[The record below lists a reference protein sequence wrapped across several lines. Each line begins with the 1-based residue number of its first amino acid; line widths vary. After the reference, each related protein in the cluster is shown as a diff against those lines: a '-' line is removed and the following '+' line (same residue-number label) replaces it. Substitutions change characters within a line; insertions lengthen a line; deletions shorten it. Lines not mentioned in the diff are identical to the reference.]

1 MIQHFI
7 EGIFIFENVLP
18 VALICYLIIFAAAWL
33 IGRRKPCAKL
43 IPCYISEF
51 VLTWYSC
58 AILKITGILFTS
70 RGFLPQFSE
79 PFLKGTFEQLPFVGA
94 SFQMVALNFFLFV
107 PLGFLLPLA
116 LRFKKHRSLKAILIA
131 VLFSV
136 LIESIQIFIGRFF
149 EIDDIIANSLGAVSG
164 TLLWQ
169 GIYWIKTKQI
179 KKGILG
185 IVSAFIV
192 GSLFLAGVSYIA
204 NGDRLQEELLQKYTE
219 LPEDTELENNLA
231 HIDISSGVD
240 AKASA
245 KTLIEDFDFASVYL
259 EMQMEISTWISQ
271 YEPKQAADLK
281 TGSDDILISVY
292 LNEPQTFNF
301 YNNPDITMENVVSWS
316 YDINDGSIWYT
327 DSSGNESLLSF
338 VGRDDVFVRNEKLFG
353 QANDL
358 LDKYNQSKN
367 Q

>member
-33 IGRRKPCAKL
+33 IGRRKPSAKQ
-43 IPCYISEF
+43 IPRYISEF
-51 VLTWYSC
+51 ALTWYSC
-58 AILKITGILFTS
+58 AILKITGILFTN

-136 LIESIQIFIGRFF
+136 LIETIQIFIGRFF
-149 EIDDIIANSLGAVSG
+149 EIDDIISNSLGAVSG
-164 TLLWQ
+164 ALLWQ
-169 GIYWIKTKQI
+169 SIYWIKTKQI
-179 KKGILG
+179 KKGILR
-185 IVSAFIV
+185 IVSALLV
-192 GSLFLAGVSYIA
+192 GGLFLAGVSFIA
-204 NGDRLQEELLQKYTE
+204 NGDRLQEELLQKYSE
-219 LPEDTELENNLA
+219 LPEDTELENNLD
-231 HIDISSGVD
+231 HIDVSSGLD

-245 KTLIEDFDFASVYL
+245 KTFEGFDFANVYL
-259 EMQMEISTWISQ
+259 EMKLDITNNISQ
-271 YEPKQAADLK
+271 YEPKQAAELK
-281 TGSDDILISVY
+281 SGSDDILISVY
-292 LNEPQTFNF
+292 LNEPQTFTF
-301 YNNPDITMENVVSWS
+301 RNNPDITMENVVSWS

-338 VGRDDVFVRNEKLFG
+338 TGRYYAFERNEGLYR
-353 QANDL
+353 QAIDL
-358 LDKYNQSKN
+358 LDKNASE
-367 Q
+367 

>member
-7 EGIFIFENVLP
+7 EGIFIFENVLL
-18 VALICYLIIFAAAWL
+18 VALICYLIIFAATWL
-33 IGRRKPCAKL
+33 IGRRKPSAKL
-43 IPCYISEF
+43 IPRYISEF
-51 VLTWYSC
+51 ALTWYSC

-79 PFLKGTFEQLPFVGA
+79 PFLNGSFVQIPFVEA
-94 SFQMVALNFFLFV
+94 SFQMVALNFFMFV

-116 LRFKKHRSLKAILIA
+116 LRFKKHRLLKAILIA

-136 LIESIQIFIGRFF
+136 LIETIQIFIGRFF
-149 EIDDIIANSLGAVSG
+149 EIDDIISNSLGAVSG
-164 TLLWQ
+164 ALLWQ

-192 GSLFLAGVSYIA
+192 GSLFLAGVSFIA

-219 LPEDTELENNLA
+219 LPEDTELENNLD
-231 HIDISSGVD
+231 HIDVSSGLD

-245 KTLIEDFDFASVYL
+245 KTFEGFDFANVYL
-259 EMQMEISTWISQ
+259 EMKLDITNNISQ
-271 YEPKQAADLK
+271 YGPKQAADLK

-292 LNEPQTFNF
+292 LNEPQTFTF
-301 YNNPDITMENVVSWS
+301 RNNPDITMENVVSWT

-338 VGRDDVFVRNEKLFG
+338 TGRYYAFERNEGLYR
-353 QANDL
+353 QAIDL
-358 LDKYNQSKN
+358 LDKNASE
-367 Q
+367 

>member
-18 VALICYLIIFAAAWL
+18 VALICYLIIFAATWL
-33 IGRRKPCAKL
+33 IGRRKPSSKL
-43 IPCYISEF
+43 IPRYISEF
-51 VLTWYSC
+51 VLTWYAC
-58 AILKITGILFTS
+58 AILRITGILCTS
-70 RGFLPQFSE
+70 KGFLPQFSE
-79 PFLKGTFEQLPFVGA
+79 PFLNGSFDQLPFVGA

-116 LRFKKHRSLKAILIA
+116 LRFKKHRSLKVILIA

-136 LIESIQIFIGRFF
+136 LIETVQIFIGRFF
-149 EIDDIIANSLGAVSG
+149 EIDDIIANSLGAVSS

-204 NGDRLQEELLQKYTE
+204 NGDRLQEELLQKYTD

-245 KTLIEDFDFASVYL
+245 KTFEDFDFASVYL
-259 EMQMEISTWISQ
+259 EMKLDISNSISH

-281 TGSDDILISVY
+281 TRSDDILISVY

-338 VGRDDVFVRNEKLFG
+338 VGRDDAFVRNEKLFG

>member
-7 EGIFIFENVLP
+7 EGIFIFENVFL
-18 VALICYLIIFAAAWL
+18 VALICYLIIFAATWL
-33 IGRRKPCAKL
+33 IGRRKPSAKL
-43 IPCYISEF
+43 IPRYISEF
-51 VLTWYSC
+51 ALTWYSC

-94 SFQMVALNFFLFV
+94 SFQMVALNFFMFV

-116 LRFKKHRSLKAILIA
+116 LRFKKHRLLKAILIA

-136 LIESIQIFIGRFF
+136 LIETVQIFIGRFF
-149 EIDDIIANSLGAVSG
+149 EIDDIISNSLGAVSG
-164 TLLWQ
+164 ALLWQ

-185 IVSAFIV
+185 ILSALLV
-192 GSLFLAGVSYIA
+192 GGLFLAGVSFIA
-204 NGDRLQEELLQKYTE
+204 NGDRLQEELLQKYTD

-338 VGRDDVFVRNEKLFG
+338 VGRYYAFERNEGLYR
-353 QANDL
+353 QAIDL
-358 LDKYNQSKN
+358 LDKNVSE
-367 Q
+367 

>member
-18 VALICYLIIFAAAWL
+18 VALICYLIIFAATWL
-33 IGRRKPCAKL
+33 IGRRKPSAKQ
-43 IPCYISEF
+43 IPRYISEF
-51 VLTWYSC
+51 ALTWYSC
-58 AILKITGILFTS
+58 TILKITGILFTS

-116 LRFKKHRSLKAILIA
+116 LRFKKHRSLKVILIA

-136 LIESIQIFIGRFF
+136 LIETVQIFIGRFF
-149 EIDDIIANSLGAVSG
+149 EIDDIISNSLGAVSG
-164 TLLWQ
+164 ALLWQ

-204 NGDRLQEELLQKYTE
+204 NGNRLQEELLQKYTD
-219 LPEDTELENNLA
+219 LPEDLENNLA

-245 KTLIEDFDFASVYL
+245 KTFEGFDFANVYL
-259 EMQMEISTWISQ
+259 EMKMDITNNISQ
-271 YEPKQAADLK
+271 YGPKKAADLK

-338 VGRDDVFVRNEKLFG
+338 VGRDDAFVRNEKLFG

>member
-18 VALICYLIIFAAAWL
+18 VALICYLIIFAATWL
-33 IGRRKPCAKL
+33 IGRRKPSAKQ
-43 IPCYISEF
+43 IPRYISEF
-51 VLTWYSC
+51 ALTWYACS
-58 AILKITGILFTS
+58 ILRITGILCTS
-70 RGFLPQFSE
+70 KGFLPQFSE

-116 LRFKKHRSLKAILIA
+116 LRFKKHRSLKVILIA

-136 LIESIQIFIGRFF
+136 LIETVQIFIGRFF
-149 EIDDIIANSLGAVSG
+149 EIDDIISNSLGAVSG
-164 TLLWQ
+164 ALLWQ

-185 IVSAFIV
+185 IVSALLV
-192 GSLFLAGVSYIA
+192 GGLFLAGVSYIA
-204 NGDRLQEELLQKYTE
+204 NGDRLQEELLQKYSE
-219 LPEDTELENNLA
+219 LPEDTELENNLD
-231 HIDISSGVD
+231 HIDVSSGLD
-240 AKASA
+240 TKASA
-245 KTLIEDFDFASVYL
+245 KTFEDFDFASVYL

-338 VGRDDVFVRNEKLFG
+338 VGRDDAFVRNEKLFG
-353 QANDL
+353 QVNDL

>member
-7 EGIFIFENVLP
+7 EGIFIFENVFL
-18 VALICYLIIFAAAWL
+18 VALICYLIIFAATWL
-33 IGRRKPCAKL
+33 IGRRKPSAKL
-43 IPCYISEF
+43 IPRYISEF
-51 VLTWYSC
+51 ALTWYSC

-79 PFLKGTFEQLPFVGA
+79 PFLNGSFVQIPFVGA
-94 SFQMVALNFFLFV
+94 SFQMVALNFFMFV

-116 LRFKKHRSLKAILIA
+116 LRFKKHRLLKAILIA

-136 LIESIQIFIGRFF
+136 LIETVQIFIGRFF
-149 EIDDIIANSLGAVSG
+149 EIDDIISNSLGAVSG
-164 TLLWQ
+164 ALLWQ

-185 IVSAFIV
+185 ILSALLV
-192 GSLFLAGVSYIA
+192 GGLFLAGVSFIA
-204 NGDRLQEELLQKYTE
+204 NGDRLQEELLQKYTD

-338 VGRDDVFVRNEKLFG
+338 VGRDDAFVRNEKLFG

>member
-18 VALICYLIIFAAAWL
+18 VALICYLIIFAATWL
-33 IGRRKPCAKL
+33 IGRRKPSAKQ
-43 IPCYISEF
+43 IPRYISEF
-51 VLTWYSC
+51 ALTWYSC

-94 SFQMVALNFFLFV
+94 SFQMVALNFFMFV

-116 LRFKKHRSLKAILIA
+116 LRFKKHRSLKVILIA

-136 LIESIQIFIGRFF
+136 LIETVQIFIGRFF
-149 EIDDIIANSLGAVSG
+149 EIDDIISNSLGAVSG
-164 TLLWQ
+164 ALLWQ

-204 NGDRLQEELLQKYTE
+204 NGNRLQEELLQKYTD

-240 AKASA
+240 AKTSA

-338 VGRDDVFVRNEKLFG
+338 VGRDDAFVRNEKLFG

>member
-7 EGIFIFENVLP
+7 KGIFIFENVFL
-18 VALICYLIIFAAAWL
+18 VALICYLIIFAATWL
-33 IGRRKPCAKL
+33 IGRRKPSAKL
-43 IPCYISEF
+43 IPRYISEF
-51 VLTWYSC
+51 TLTWYAC

-79 PFLKGTFEQLPFVGA
+79 PFLNGSFVQIPFVGA
-94 SFQMVALNFFLFV
+94 SFQMVALNFFMFV

-116 LRFKKHRSLKAILIA
+116 LRFKKHRSLKVILIA

-149 EIDDIIANSLGAVSG
+149 EIDDIIANSLGSVSG

-185 IVSAFIV
+185 ILSALLV
-192 GSLFLAGVSYIA
+192 GSLFLAGISYIA
-204 NGDRLQEELLQKYTE
+204 NGDRLQEELLQKYSE
-219 LPEDTELENNLA
+219 LPEDTKLENNLD
-231 HIDISSGVD
+231 HIDVSSGLD
-240 AKASA
+240 TKASA
-245 KTLIEDFDFASVYL
+245 KTFEGFDFANVYS
-259 EMQMEISTWISQ
+259 EMKLDITNNISQ

-281 TGSDDILISVY
+281 TESDDILISVY
-292 LNEPQTFNF
+292 LNEPQTFTF
-301 YNNPDITMENVVSWS
+301 INNPDITMENVVSWS

-338 VGRDDVFVRNEKLFG
+338 VGRDYPFVRNEGLYR

>member
-7 EGIFIFENVLP
+7 EGIFIFENVLL
-18 VALICYLIIFAAAWL
+18 VALICYLIIFAATWL
-33 IGRRKPCAKL
+33 IGRRKPSAKL
-43 IPCYISEF
+43 IPRYISEF
-51 VLTWYSC
+51 ALTWYSC

-79 PFLKGTFEQLPFVGA
+79 PFLNGSFVQIPFVEA
-94 SFQMVALNFFLFV
+94 SFQMVALNFFMFV

-116 LRFKKHRSLKAILIA
+116 LRFKKHRLLKAILIA

-136 LIESIQIFIGRFF
+136 LIETIQIFIGRFF
-149 EIDDIIANSLGAVSG
+149 EIDDIISNSLGAVSG
-164 TLLWQ
+164 ALLWQ

-192 GSLFLAGVSYIA
+192 GSLFLAGVSFIA

-219 LPEDTELENNLA
+219 LPEDTELENNLD
-231 HIDISSGVD
+231 HIDVSSGLD

-245 KTLIEDFDFASVYL
+245 KTFEGFDFANVYL
-259 EMQMEISTWISQ
+259 EMKLDITNNISQ
-271 YEPKQAADLK
+271 YGPKQAADLK

-338 VGRDDVFVRNEKLFG
+338 VGRDDAFVRNEKLFG

>member
-18 VALICYLIIFAAAWL
+18 VALICYLIIFAATWL
-33 IGRRKPCAKL
+33 IGRRKPSAKQ
-43 IPCYISEF
+43 IPRYISEF
-51 VLTWYSC
+51 ALTWYSC
-58 AILKITGILFTS
+58 AILRITGILCTS
-70 RGFLPQFSE
+70 KGFLPQFSE

-116 LRFKKHRSLKAILIA
+116 LCFKKHRSLKAILIA

-136 LIESIQIFIGRFF
+136 LIETVQIFIGRFF
-149 EIDDIIANSLGAVSG
+149 EIDDIISNSLGAVSG
-164 TLLWQ
+164 ALLWQ

-185 IVSAFIV
+185 ILSALLV
-192 GSLFLAGVSYIA
+192 GGLFLAGVSFIA
-204 NGDRLQEELLQKYTE
+204 NGDRLQEELLQKYSE

-245 KTLIEDFDFASVYL
+245 KTFEDFDFASVYL

-338 VGRDDVFVRNEKLFG
+338 TGRYYAFERNEGLYR
-353 QANDL
+353 QAIDL
-358 LDKYNQSKN
+358 LDKNASE
-367 Q
+367 

>member
-33 IGRRKPCAKL
+33 IGRRKPSTKQ
-43 IPCYISEF
+43 IPRYISEF
-51 VLTWYSC
+51 ALTWYSC
-58 AILKITGILFTS
+58 AILRITGILCTS
-70 RGFLPQFSE
+70 KGFLPQFSE

-94 SFQMVALNFFLFV
+94 SFQMVALNFFMFV

-136 LIESIQIFIGRFF
+136 LIETVQIFIGRFF
-149 EIDDIIANSLGAVSG
+149 EIDDIISNSLGAVSG
-164 TLLWQ
+164 ALLWQ

-185 IVSAFIV
+185 ILSALLV
-192 GSLFLAGVSYIA
+192 GGLFLAGISYIA
-204 NGDRLQEELLQKYTE
+204 NGDRLQEELLQKYSE
-219 LPEDTELENNLA
+219 LPEDTELENNLD
-231 HIDISSGVD
+231 HIDISSGLD

-245 KTLIEDFDFASVYL
+245 KTFEGFDFANVYL
-259 EMQMEISTWISQ
+259 EMKLDITNNISQ
-271 YEPKQAADLK
+271 YGPKQAAELK
-281 TGSDDILISVY
+281 PGSDDILISVY
-292 LNEPQTFNF
+292 LNEPQTFTF
-301 YNNPDITMENVVSWS
+301 RNNPDITMENVVSWS

-327 DSSGNESLLSF
+327 DSSENEYLLSF
-338 VGRDDVFVRNEKLFG
+338 VGRDYPFVRNEKLYV
-353 QANDL
+353 QVIDI

>member
-33 IGRRKPCAKL
+33 FGRRKPCAKQ
-43 IPCYISEF
+43 IPRYISEF
-51 VLTWYSC
+51 ALTWYSC
-58 AILKITGILFTS
+58 AILRITGILFTS
-70 RGFLPQFSE
+70 KGFLPQFSE

-94 SFQMVALNFFLFV
+94 SFQMVALNFFMFV

-116 LRFKKHRSLKAILIA
+116 LRFKKHRSLKVILIA

-136 LIESIQIFIGRFF
+136 LIETVQIFIGRFF
-149 EIDDIIANSLGAVSG
+149 EIDDIISNSLGAVSG
-164 TLLWQ
+164 ALLWQ

-204 NGDRLQEELLQKYTE
+204 NGDRLQEELLQKYTD

-245 KTLIEDFDFASVYL
+245 KTFEGFDFANVYL
-259 EMQMEISTWISQ
+259 EMKLDITNNISQ

-292 LNEPQTFNF
+292 LNEPQTFTF
-301 YNNPDITMENVVSWS
+301 INNPDITMENVVSWS

-338 VGRDDVFVRNEKLFG
+338 VGRDDVFVRNEKLYG
-353 QANDL
+353 QAIDL
-358 LDKYNQSKN
+358 LDKNASE
-367 Q
+367 

>member
-18 VALICYLIIFAAAWL
+18 VALICYLFIFAATWL
-33 IGRRKPCAKL
+33 IGRRKPSAKQ
-43 IPCYISEF
+43 IPRYISEF
-51 VLTWYSC
+51 ALTWYSC

-79 PFLKGTFEQLPFVGA
+79 PFLNGSFVQIPFVGA
-94 SFQMVALNFFLFV
+94 SFQMVALNFFMFV

-116 LRFKKHRSLKAILIA
+116 LRFKKHRLLKAILIA

-136 LIESIQIFIGRFF
+136 LIETVQIFIGRFF

-164 TLLWQ
+164 ALLWQ

-192 GSLFLAGVSYIA
+192 GSLFLAGVSFIA
-204 NGDRLQEELLQKYTE
+204 NGDRLQEELLQKYSE
-219 LPEDTELENNLA
+219 LPEDTELENNLD
-231 HIDISSGVD
+231 HIDVSSGLD

-245 KTLIEDFDFASVYL
+245 KTFEGFDFANMYL
-259 EMQMEISTWISQ
+259 EMKLDITNNISQ
-271 YEPKQAADLK
+271 YGSKQAAELK
-281 TGSDDILISVY
+281 PGSDDILISVY
-292 LNEPQTFNF
+292 LNEPQTFTF
-301 YNNPDITMENVVSWS
+301 RNNPDITMENVVSWS

-338 VGRDDVFVRNEKLFG
+338 VGRDYPFVRNEGLYR
-353 QANDL
+353 QAIDL
-358 LDKYNQSKN
+358 LDKNASE
-367 Q
+367 

>member
-1 MIQHFI
+1 MILHLYD
-7 EGIFIFENVLP
+7 GIGFFMNIWP

-51 VLTWYSC
+51 VLTWYAC
-58 AILKITGILFTS
+58 AILRITGILCTS
-70 RGFLPQFSE
+70 KGFLPQFSE
-79 PFLKGTFEQLPFVGA
+79 PFLNGSFDQLPFVGA

-116 LRFKKHRSLKAILIA
+116 LRFKKHRSLKVILIA

-136 LIESIQIFIGRFF
+136 LIETVQIFIGRFF

-204 NGDRLQEELLQKYTE
+204 NGDRLQEELLQKYSE
-219 LPEDTELENNLA
+219 LPEDTELENNLD
-231 HIDISSGVD
+231 HIDVSSGLD
-240 AKASA
+240 TKASA
-245 KTLIEDFDFASVYL
+245 KTFEGFDFANVYL
-259 EMQMEISTWISQ
+259 EMKLDISNNISQ
-271 YEPKQAADLK
+271 YGPKQAAELK
-281 TGSDDILISVY
+281 SGSDDILISVY
-292 LNEPQTFNF
+292 LNEPQTFTF
-301 YNNPDITMENVVSWS
+301 RNNPDITMENVVSWS

-338 VGRDDVFVRNEKLFG
+338 TGKDDAFVRNENLFG

>member
-7 EGIFIFENVLP
+7 EGIFIFENVFL
-18 VALICYLIIFAAAWL
+18 VALICYLIIFAATWL

-51 VLTWYSC
+51 ALTWYSC

-79 PFLKGTFEQLPFVGA
+79 PFLKGTFEHLPFVGA

-116 LRFKKHRSLKAILIA
+116 LRFKKHRLLKAILIA

-136 LIESIQIFIGRFF
+136 LIETVQIFIGRFF

-185 IVSAFIV
+185 ILSALLV
-192 GSLFLAGVSYIA
+192 GGLFLAGVSYIA
-204 NGDRLQEELLQKYTE
+204 NGDRLQEELLQKYTD

-245 KTLIEDFDFASVYL
+245 KTFEDFDFASVYL

-338 VGRDDVFVRNEKLFG
+338 TGKDDAFVRNENLFG